1 MRNKIFSGLLFLST
15 AAVIIASVLIAVIM
29 YQGSMTTMQRDLR
42 QEATFIKMGLEQSGK
57 SYLQALTMESG
68 KLTRVTL
75 IAPDGRVIYD
85 NHVAAE
91 KMLNHKDR
99 EEVQEALA
107 SGIGLAERMS
117 DTLSEKTFYFALR
130 LDNGD
135 ILRVARTTDSV
146 FATVAGSIPYMIAV
160 VLVVALV
167 AMLLARRITDKMV
180 LPLDQVDLE
189 NPLENDTYDELA
201 PFLTRIAQQQR
212 QVSEGLKQLRQKQN
226 ELAAITQSM
235 NEGLILLNDR
245 QNILSINDSAAKLF
259 GLQDH
264 EVVGKNILTL
274 ERGQEVQELLQKVAV
289 GGSGESLYQK
299 DGRFYQLCGSSV
311 GGKGSVLLIFD
322 VTEKRAAETLRREF
336 SANVSHELKTP
347 LQSILGY
354 AEIMKNGLVQ
364 EGDKQ
369 RFLEKIYSEAGHL
382 IVLIDN
388 IMKLSRLDESAN
400 NMNNLEI
407 IELKKLA
414 EGTVQRLQEQAAGKN
429 VAISVSGCEAEVE
442 GVPAVLSEVIYN
454 LIDNGIKYN
463 RENGSVEIT
472 VAVIPGEAVLTFK
485 DTGCG
490 IGSADKERVFERFY
504 RAEESR
510 NKFTGGSGLGLAI
523 CKHIVE
529 KHKGSLTI
537 SSTEGEGA
545 TFIVTLP
552 AMSESDVSVETDN
565 DILAKQE
572 AADGESGKLAEME
585 AAEEAAE
592 EMTEGS
598 DAADN
603 TEEKELLKRKKEKKR
618 KKAKKRKAKDA
629 EQAEKQ
635 KTAKEEKTGKTSKA
649 KK

>member
-504 RAEESR
+504 RVDKSHFKE
-510 NKFTGGSGLGLAI
+510 TGGTGLGLSI
-523 CKHIVE
+523 VKHGVMF
-529 KHKGSLTI
+529 HKGRIELESKLDKGTTI
-537 SSTEGEGA
+537 KI
-545 TFIVTLP
+545 FLP
-552 AMSESDVSVETDN
+552 
-565 DILAKQE
+565 
-572 AADGESGKLAEME
+572 
-585 AAEEAAE
+585 
-592 EMTEGS
+592 
-598 DAADN
+598 
-603 TEEKELLKRKKEKKR
+603 RK
-618 KKAKKRKAKDA
+618 
-629 EQAEKQ
+629 
-635 KTAKEEKTGKTSKA
+635 
-649 KK
+649 

>member
-504 RAEESR
+504 RVDKSHFKE
-510 NKFTGGSGLGLAI
+510 TGGTGLGLAI
-523 CKHIVE
+523 TRSAVTMH
-529 KHKGSLTI
+529 HGTI
-537 SSTEGEGA
+537 QVASKEGEGT
-545 TFIVTLP
+545 TFTVRIPLSYIP
-552 AMSESDVSVETDN
+552 
-565 DILAKQE
+565 
-572 AADGESGKLAEME
+572 
-585 AAEEAAE
+585 
-592 EMTEGS
+592 
-598 DAADN
+598 
-603 TEEKELLKRKKEKKR
+603 
-618 KKAKKRKAKDA
+618 
-629 EQAEKQ
+629 
-635 KTAKEEKTGKTSKA
+635 
-649 KK
+649 

>member
-504 RAEESR
+504 RVDKSHS
-510 NKFTGGSGLGLAI
+510 NQKKGSGLGLSI
-523 CKHIVE
+523 VKH
-529 KHKGSLTI
+529 
-537 SSTEGEGA
+537 GA
-545 TFIVTLP
+545 KFH
-552 AMSESDVSVETDN
+552 N
-565 DILAKQE
+565 
-572 AADGESGKLAEME
+572 AEME
-585 AAEEAAE
+585 VD
-592 EMTEGS
+592 S
-598 DAADN
+598 
-603 TEEKELLKRKKEKKR
+603 ELGKGTKITIIFP
-618 KKAKKRKAKDA
+618 
-629 EQAEKQ
+629 KQ
-635 KTAKEEKTGKTSKA
+635 KSDL
-649 KK
+649 

>member
-504 RAEESR
+504 RVDKSHFKE
-510 NKFTGGSGLGLAI
+510 TGGTGLGLSI
-523 CKHIVE
+523 VKHGI
-529 KHKGSLTI
+529 HR
-537 SSTEGEGA
+537 
-545 TFIVTLP
+545 
-552 AMSESDVSVETDN
+552 
-565 DILAKQE
+565 
-572 AADGESGKLAEME
+572 
-585 AAEEAAE
+585 
-592 EMTEGS
+592 
-598 DAADN
+598 
-603 TEEKELLKRKKEKKR
+603 RKWIQNVKI
-618 KKAKKRKAKDA
+618 
-629 EQAEKQ
+629 QAL
-635 KTAKEEKTGKTSKA
+635 
-649 KK
+649 

>member
-189 NPLENDTYDELA
+189 NPLEND
-201 PFLTRIAQQQR
+201 
-212 QVSEGLKQLRQKQN
+212 
-226 ELAAITQSM
+226 
-235 NEGLILLNDR
+235 
-245 QNILSINDSAAKLF
+245 
-259 GLQDH
+259 
-264 EVVGKNILTL
+264 ILTL

-429 VAISVSGCEAEVE
+429 VAISVSGCEAEVQ

-504 RAEESR
+504 RVDKSHFKE
-510 NKFTGGSGLGLAI
+510 TGGTGLGLSI
-523 CKHIVE
+523 VKHGVMF
-529 KHKGSLTI
+529 HKGRIELESELDKGTTI
-537 SSTEGEGA
+537 KI
-545 TFIVTLP
+545 FLP
-552 AMSESDVSVETDN
+552 
-565 DILAKQE
+565 
-572 AADGESGKLAEME
+572 
-585 AAEEAAE
+585 
-592 EMTEGS
+592 
-598 DAADN
+598 
-603 TEEKELLKRKKEKKR
+603 RK
-618 KKAKKRKAKDA
+618 
-629 EQAEKQ
+629 
-635 KTAKEEKTGKTSKA
+635 
-649 KK
+649 

>member
-504 RAEESR
+504 RVDKARS
-510 NKFTGGSGLGLAI
+510 KAIGGTGLGLAI
-523 CKHIVE
+523 VKHGAVYHNAE
-529 KHKGSLTI
+529 LSLESQENAGT
-537 SSTEGEGA
+537 SVSLVFGA
-545 TFIVTLP
+545 
-552 AMSESDVSVETDN
+552 
-565 DILAKQE
+565 
-572 AADGESGKLAEME
+572 
-585 AAEEAAE
+585 
-592 EMTEGS
+592 
-598 DAADN
+598 
-603 TEEKELLKRKKEKKR
+603 
-618 KKAKKRKAKDA
+618 
-629 EQAEKQ
+629 
-635 KTAKEEKTGKTSKA
+635 
-649 KK
+649 

>member
-504 RAEESR
+504 RVDKSHFKE
-510 NKFTGGSGLGLAI
+510 TGGTGLGLSI
-523 CKHIVE
+523 VKHGVMF
-529 KHKGSLTI
+529 HKVRIELESELDKGTTI
-537 SSTEGEGA
+537 KI
-545 TFIVTLP
+545 FLP
-552 AMSESDVSVETDN
+552 
-565 DILAKQE
+565 
-572 AADGESGKLAEME
+572 
-585 AAEEAAE
+585 
-592 EMTEGS
+592 
-598 DAADN
+598 
-603 TEEKELLKRKKEKKR
+603 RK
-618 KKAKKRKAKDA
+618 
-629 EQAEKQ
+629 
-635 KTAKEEKTGKTSKA
+635 
-649 KK
+649 